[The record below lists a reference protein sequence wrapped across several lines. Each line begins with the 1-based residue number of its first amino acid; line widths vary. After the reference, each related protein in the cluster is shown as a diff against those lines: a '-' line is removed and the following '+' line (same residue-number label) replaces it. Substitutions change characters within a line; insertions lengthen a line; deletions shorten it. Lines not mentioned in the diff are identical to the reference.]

1 MKVDI
6 EQVKKLRAATGVG
19 LTDAKKALE
28 DANGDYE
35 KAVKAMRV
43 KGIAKAEKKADRTAS
58 SGLVHA
64 YIHGGKIGVL
74 VEVNCETDFVAR
86 TDDFK
91 EFANNIAL
99 HVAAS
104 NPHYVSSEDVPSDVV
119 EKERELVHAEL
130 KEQGKPEDMFDKI
143 AEGKLKK
150 FTAEMSLLEQPFVK
164 NPDQT
169 VNDYLKETVAKLG
182 ENIIIRRFRRL
193 ELGADNE

>member
-1 MKVDI
+1 MKIDV
-6 EQVKKLRAATGVG
+6 EQIKKLRAATGVG

-35 KAVKAMRV
+35 KAVEAMRI

-91 EFANNIAL
+91 TFANDVAL

-104 NPHYVSSEDVPSDVV
+104 NPQYVSANDVPETVI
-119 EKERELVHAEL
+119 EAERKLVHAEL
-130 KEQGKPEDMFDKI
+130 KEQGKPQEMFAKI

-150 FTAEMSLLEQPFVK
+150 FAGDISLLQQPFVK

-169 VNDYLKETVAKLG
+169 VEDYLKQTIAQLG
-182 ENIIIRRFRRL
+182 ENIIIRRFSRL
-193 ELGADNE
+193 ELGAGE